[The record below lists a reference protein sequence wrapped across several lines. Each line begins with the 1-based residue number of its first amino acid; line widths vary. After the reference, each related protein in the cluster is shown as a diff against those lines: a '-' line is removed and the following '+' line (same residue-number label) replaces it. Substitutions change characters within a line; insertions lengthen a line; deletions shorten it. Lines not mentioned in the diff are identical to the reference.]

1 MRTWKDFKKDAKE
14 IDPIVKTD
22 IEEMETLATIVS
34 KIIERRNELGYSQ
47 RDLAKLCGLP
57 HSSVARIETYAVMP
71 KVDTLIRIMIPLGL
85 KLSAVSL

>member
-1 MRTWKDFKKDAKE
+1 MRTWEDFKKDAKE

-71 KVDTLIRIMIPLGL
+71 KVDTLIKIMIPLGL